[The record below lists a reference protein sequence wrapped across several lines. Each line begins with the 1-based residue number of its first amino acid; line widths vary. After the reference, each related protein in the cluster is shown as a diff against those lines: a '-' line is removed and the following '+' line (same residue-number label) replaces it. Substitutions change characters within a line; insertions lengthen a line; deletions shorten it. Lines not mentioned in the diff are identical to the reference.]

1 MNKNNTILGL
11 CWATTSIAYV
21 FSNLTEF
28 FFFWV
33 WHWSASL
40 SFLNHDVDC
49 QLQTLTPQSC
59 FVHPDHWQMLG
70 LQSSV
75 CDTQSCVGLQRH
87 DIPLGTFSRL
97 LTKIWFSSDNA
108 TDASFSLT
116 VCCSPQLPAA
126 ITHHVVW
133 KPLRLTAA
141 VYSCE
146 VSGCLRGLHWPALP
160 CHSLLDCSLQ
170 QGTNTLSAYC
180 WWWFLFRAWN
190 DVTDV
195 SVPLLGG
202 DLWLSSK
209 IASEEGYLEG
219 LLDRHK

>member
-21 FSNLTEF
+21 FSNLTVF
-28 FFFWV
+28 FFFEFGIEVRLFLFWIMMWTVSCRPWPHRVALSILTTDRCWV
-33 WHWSASL
+33 CNLLFVTPKAVLDYKDMTFQWAHSAGCSPK
-40 SFLNHDVDC
+40 SHS
-49 QLQTLTPQSC
+49 LQT
-59 FVHPDHWQMLG
+59 ML
-70 LQSSV
+70 LM
-75 CDTQSCVGLQRH
+75 L
-87 DIPLGTFSRL
+87 F
-97 LTKIWFSSDNA
+97 
-108 TDASFSLT
+108 FSLT

-170 QGTNTLSAYC
+170 QGTNSLSAYC